1 MSPRKLSTSDAV
13 AIGGNLLIA
22 VGRVARRIKQ
32 LYEEGEATFS
42 ETSVLSRLGRVGS
55 STPGELA
62 TAEHV
67 RPQAIVS
74 ILNELE
80 RRGMIRRTPD
90 RSDGRKVVVTS
101 TAAGREVLAGKG
113 RRVSGAIGRVLGES
127 FTPDELRQLNAS
139 TELLNRLAD
148 SL

>member
-1 MSPRKLSTSDAV
+1 MSPKKQSGSDAV
-13 AIGGNLLIA
+13 VIGGHLLIA

-42 ETSVLSRLGRVGS
+42 ESSVLSRLDRLSS

-74 ILNELE
+74 ILNDLGQ
-80 RRGMIRRTPD
+80 RGMIRRTPD
-90 RSDGRKVVVTS
+90 RSDGRKVVVTI

-113 RRVSGAIGRVLGES
+113 RRVSGAIGKVLAES
-127 FTPDELRQLNAS
+127 FTPDERRLLSAS